1 MYLQFRTAIHLR
13 RPWLITHDYLSR
25 CVAHEL
31 RVCYSAREGWDG
43 PVVIYFRNLFLGSLA
58 TTTVKLNNLR

>member
-1 MYLQFRTAIHLR
+1 MALL
-13 RPWLITHDYLSR
+13 PMITCPGVWR
-25 CVAHEL
+25 MNRE
-31 RVCYSAREGWDG
+31 VCYSAREGWDG